1 MALVI
6 SLIFL
11 AVVSLLA
18 MASMQS
24 ALLQEKMA
32 GNQKESQQALQA
44 AEMALR
50 AAERYL
56 EAGSS
61 GPYDNSAG
69 LYEFVSVAVDPA
81 SPSTAWRTYANSGLS
96 GRAPNILSSG
106 CPIPRAATRVWRLTS
121 PSASAASIA
130 SRQGIRTLGREPG
143 AVAIDLQ
150 PLGEQPMRASGYGLS
165 ALLLCSQA
173 QAALDIAQVPSI
185 WVPGPNPTSCSAS
198 MTQVRCISS

>member
-1 MALVI
+1 MMGRQGGMALVI

-44 AEMALR
+44 AEAALR

-56 EAGSS
+56 EAGNS

-81 SPSTAWRTYANSGLS
+81 SPSTAWRTYANSGLA
-96 GRAPNILSSG
+96 GRAPEYFIERLPYTQSSNESLAADE
-106 CPIPRAATRVWRLTS
+106 PISERRLYRIT
-121 PSASAASIA
+121 A
-130 SRQGIRTLGREPG
+130 RGF
-143 AVAIDLQ
+143 
-150 PLGEQPMRASGYGLS
+150 GLS
-165 ALLLCSQA
+165 DESRVLLQSTY
-173 QAALDIAQVPSI
+173 S
-185 WVPGPNPTSCSAS
+185 
-198 MTQVRCISS
+198 R

>member
-1 MALVI
+1 MMARQGGMALVI

-44 AEMALR
+44 LQAAEAALR

-69 LYEFVSVAVDPA
+69 LYEFVSVAVDPT
-81 SPSTAWRTYANSGLS
+81 SPSTAWRTYANSGLT
-96 GRAPNILSSG
+96 GRAPEYFIERLPYTQGSNESLAVDE
-106 CPIPRAATRVWRLTS
+106 PISERRLYRIT
-121 PSASAASIA
+121 A
-130 SRQGIRTLGREPG
+130 RGF
-143 AVAIDLQ
+143 
-150 PLGEQPMRASGYGLS
+150 GLS
-165 ALLLCSQA
+165 DESRVLLQSTY
-173 QAALDIAQVPSI
+173 S
-185 WVPGPNPTSCSAS
+185 
-198 MTQVRCISS
+198 R

>member
-1 MALVI
+1 MMARQGGMALVI

-44 AEMALR
+44 AEAALR

-61 GPYDNSAG
+61 GPTTT
-69 LYEFVSVAVDPA
+69 VPA
-81 SPSTAWRTYANSGLS
+81 SMSSSAWRW
-96 GRAPNILSSG
+96 
-106 CPIPRAATRVWRLTS
+106 IPPLPPR
-121 PSASAASIA
+121 
-130 SRQGIRTLGREPG
+130 PG
-143 AVAIDLQ
+143 A
-150 PLGEQPMRASGYGLS
+150 PMPI
-165 ALLLCSQA
+165 
-173 QAALDIAQVPSI
+173 AA
-185 WVPGPNPTSCSAS
+185 
-198 MTQVRCISS
+198 

>member
-1 MALVI
+1 MMARQGGMALVI

-44 AEMALR
+44 AEAALR

-81 SPSTAWRTYANSGLS
+81 SPSTAPEYFIERLPYTQGSNESLAVDEPISERRLYRITARGFGLS
-96 GRAPNILSSG
+96 DES
-106 CPIPRAATRVWRLTS
+106 RVLLQSTY
-121 PSASAASIA
+121 
-130 SRQGIRTLGREPG
+130 SR
-143 AVAIDLQ
+143 
-150 PLGEQPMRASGYGLS
+150 
-165 ALLLCSQA
+165 
-173 QAALDIAQVPSI
+173 
-185 WVPGPNPTSCSAS
+185 
-198 MTQVRCISS
+198 